1 MQRTGFSTA
10 GLDGLD
16 EVWIPP
22 DADLTQYNRRFNSQ
36 IEERMAQGGEC
47 VTGEEK
53 VLYNFISGI
62 DCIPHDEWR
71 ASSNGAW

>member
-1 MQRTGFSTA
+1 
-10 GLDGLD
+10 
-16 EVWIPP
+16 
-22 DADLTQYNRRFNSQ
+22 
-36 IEERMAQGGEC
+36 MAQGGEG

-53 VLYNFISGI
+53 VLYNFINGI